1 MRQIKRIFVHCTAGS
16 QKTTLKQLENEFKAK
31 GWKSPG
37 YHYVVFPD
45 GKIEQMLDESKVS
58 NGVRGY
64 NSTSINVSYVGGVDS
79 KLKPID
85 NRTDAQKASL
95 VTLLTELKSRYPDAH
110 IMGHRDVWGKDPKKW
125 QKWCPCFDAEAEYAE
140 IGKVKEEPKEVL
152 IKPEK
157 ILPQADDLFLE
168 KEVSEGNGILDQIE
182 PLVQVTSEPVKNNK
196 KSFFSVII
204 NLFSKMFKKNG

>member
-1 MRQIKRIFVHCTAGS
+1 MRKINRIFVHCTAGS
-16 QKTTLKQLENEFKAK
+16 QRTTLKQLENEFKAK

-37 YHYVVFPD
+37 YHYVVFSD

-64 NSTSINVSYVGGVDS
+64 NSTSINVAYVGGVDS

-140 IGKVKEEPKEVL
+140 VGKVVQITNPTLLLEPIEQPVITTADIIEKPVEEVVE
-152 IKPEK
+152 
-157 ILPQADDLFLE
+157 
-168 KEVSEGNGILDQIE
+168 S
-182 PLVQVTSEPVKNNK
+182 VKDNK
-196 KSFFSVII
+196 KSFFSVVLS
-204 NLFSKMFKKNG
+204 LFSKIFRKNG

>member
-1 MRQIKRIFVHCTAGS
+1 MRKIERIFVHCTAGS

-95 VTLLTELKSRYPDAH
+95 ITLLTELKSRYPDAH

-140 IGKVKEEPKEVL
+140 IGKIVPIRDAALMSEPIAQIDTSK
-152 IKPEK
+152 
-157 ILPQADDLFLE
+157 DDLFFE
-168 KEVSEGNGILDQIE
+168 KEVSGGNGLLDQVE
-182 PLVQVTSEPVKNNK
+182 EPVKNNK
-196 KSFFSVII
+196 KSFFSVIA
-204 NLFSKMFKKNG
+204 NFFSKLIRK

>member
-64 NSTSINVSYVGGVDS
+64 NSTSINVAYVGGIDS
-79 KLKPID
+79 KLKPVD
-85 NRTDAQKASL
+85 NRTEAQKASL
-95 VTLLTELKSRYPDAH
+95 VTLLTELESRYPDAH
-110 IMGHRDVWGKDPKKW
+110 IMGHRDIWGKDPKKW

-140 IGKVKEEPKEVL
+140 IGKVIQTPDSTTLLEPIEQSVITTADIIEKPVEEVVE
-152 IKPEK
+152 
-157 ILPQADDLFLE
+157 
-168 KEVSEGNGILDQIE
+168 S
-182 PLVQVTSEPVKNNK
+182 VKDNK
-196 KSFFSVII
+196 KSFFSVVVS
-204 NLFSKMFKKNG
+204 LFSKIFRKNG

>member
-1 MRQIKRIFVHCTAGS
+1 MRDIKRIFVHCTAGS

-45 GKIEQMLDESKVS
+45 GKVEQMLDESKVS
-58 NGVRGY
+58 NGVKGY

-85 NRTDAQKASL
+85 NRTEAQKVSL
-95 VTLLTELKSRYPDAH
+95 VNLLTDLKSRYPDAH

-140 IGKVKEEPKEVL
+140 IGKVKEVPT
-152 IKPEK
+152 KPTIDERA
-157 ILPQADDLFLE
+157 IDDLFFE
-168 KEVSEGNGILDQIE
+168 KSVQGGNGLLDQIQPVE
-182 PLVQVTSEPVKNNK
+182 QEPVQHESLLTKIMKIFVKWIQKN
-196 KSFFSVII
+196 
-204 NLFSKMFKKNG
+204 

>member
-45 GKIEQMLDESKVS
+45 GKVEQMLDESKVS
-58 NGVRGY
+58 NGVKGY
-64 NSTSINVSYVGGVDS
+64 NSTSINVAYVGGVDS

-85 NRTDAQKASL
+85 NRTEAQKDAL
-95 VTLLTELKSRYPDAH
+95 ITLLSGLRERYPDAH
-110 IMGHRDVWGKDPKKW
+110 IMGHRDIWGKDPKKW

-140 IGKVKEEPKEVL
+140 IGVFKEIPAEVPTQL
-152 IKPEK
+152 
-157 ILPQADDLFLE
+157 A
-168 KEVSEGNGILDQIE
+168 
-182 PLVQVTSEPVKNNK
+182 EPVEQNITLKEDGK
-196 KSFFSVII
+196 KSLFDVII
-204 NLFSKMFKKNG
+204 NFFSKLIRK

>member
-1 MRQIKRIFVHCTAGS
+1 MRKINRIFVHCTAGS
-16 QKTTLKQLENEFKAK
+16 QRTTLKQLENEFKAK

-64 NSTSINVSYVGGVDS
+64 NSTSINVAYVGGVDS

-125 QKWCPCFDAEAEYAE
+125 QKWCPCFDAETEYAE
-140 IGKVKEEPKEVL
+140 IGKVVPVQNPTLLLEPVAQVDTSEVVSIEEPVEEV
-152 IKPEK
+152 
-157 ILPQADDLFLE
+157 
-168 KEVSEGNGILDQIE
+168 V
-182 PLVQVTSEPVKNNK
+182 EPVKNNK
-196 KSFFSVII
+196 KSFFSVIA
-204 NLFSKMFKKNG
+204 NLFSKLIRK

>member
-37 YHYVVFPD
+37 YHYVVFPN

-64 NSTSINVSYVGGVDS
+64 NSTSINVAYVGGVDS
-79 KLKPID
+79 KLKPVD
-85 NRTDAQKASL
+85 NRTEAQKASL

-110 IMGHRDVWGKDPKKW
+110 IMGHRDIWGKDPKKW

-140 IGKVKEEPKEVL
+140 IGKVIQTPDSTPLLEPIEQPVITTADIIEKPVEEVVE
-152 IKPEK
+152 
-157 ILPQADDLFLE
+157 
-168 KEVSEGNGILDQIE
+168 S
-182 PLVQVTSEPVKNNK
+182 VKDNK
-196 KSFFSVII
+196 KSFFSVVVS
-204 NLFSKMFKKNG
+204 LFSKIFRKNG

>member
-64 NSTSINVSYVGGVDS
+64 NSTSINVAYVGGVDS

-95 VTLLTELKSRYPDAH
+95 VTMLTELKSRYPDAH

-140 IGKVKEEPKEVL
+140 IGKVVPVQNPTLLLEPVAQ
-152 IKPEK
+152 IDTS
-157 ILPQADDLFLE
+157 ADDLFFE
-168 KEVSEGNGILDQIE
+168 KEVSGGNGLLDQVE
-182 PLVQVTSEPVKNNK
+182 EPVQEVVSHKSLIEKIVKFLTSWMK
-196 KSFFSVII
+196 K
-204 NLFSKMFKKNG
+204 

>member
-1 MRQIKRIFVHCTAGS
+1 MRKIERIFVHCTAGS

-58 NGVRGY
+58 NGVRGF

-85 NRTDAQKASL
+85 NRTEAQKASL
-95 VTLLTELKSRYPDAH
+95 IKILTELKTRYPEAK

-125 QKWCPCFDAEAEYAE
+125 QKWCPCFDAESEYAE
-140 IGKVKEEPKEVL
+140 IGKVKEEPKDQST
-152 IKPEK
+152 K
-157 ILPQADDLFLE
+157 IIDDLFFE
-168 KEVSEGNGILDQIE
+168 KNVQAGNGLLDQIKTPVQE
-182 PLVQVTSEPVKNNK
+182 PISHETLIKRIFKFLTSWIK
-196 KSFFSVII
+196 K
-204 NLFSKMFKKNG
+204 G

>member
-79 KLKPID
+79 KLKPVD
-85 NRTDAQKASL
+85 NRTEAQKASL

-140 IGKVKEEPKEVL
+140 IGKVIQTPDSTPLLEPIEQPVITTADIIEKPVEEVVE
-152 IKPEK
+152 
-157 ILPQADDLFLE
+157 
-168 KEVSEGNGILDQIE
+168 S
-182 PLVQVTSEPVKNNK
+182 VKDNK
-196 KSFFSVII
+196 KSFFSVVVS
-204 NLFSKMFKKNG
+204 LFSKIFRKNG

>member
-64 NSTSINVSYVGGVDS
+64 NSTSINVSYVGGIDS
-79 KLKPID
+79 KLKPVD
-85 NRTDAQKASL
+85 NRTEAQKASL

-110 IMGHRDVWGKDPKKW
+110 IMGHRDIWGKDPKKW

-140 IGKVKEEPKEVL
+140 IGKVIQTPDSTPLLEPIEQPVITTADIIEKPVEEVVE
-152 IKPEK
+152 
-157 ILPQADDLFLE
+157 
-168 KEVSEGNGILDQIE
+168 S
-182 PLVQVTSEPVKNNK
+182 VKDNK
-196 KSFFSVII
+196 KSFFSVVVS
-204 NLFSKMFKKNG
+204 LFSKIFRKNG

>member
-1 MRQIKRIFVHCTAGS
+1 MREIKRIFVHCTAGS
-16 QKTTLKQLENEFKAK
+16 QRTTLKQLENEFKAK

-45 GKIEQMLDESKVS
+45 GKVEQMLDESKVS
-58 NGVRGY
+58 NGVKGY

-95 VTLLTELKSRYPDAH
+95 ITLLTDLKSRYPGAH
-110 IMGHRDVWGKDPKKW
+110 IMGHRDIWGKDPKKW

-140 IGKVKEEPKEVL
+140 IGKV
-152 IKPEK
+152 
-157 ILPQADDLFLE
+157 
-168 KEVSEGNGILDQIE
+168 
-182 PLVQVTSEPVKNNK
+182 VQVQNPTLLLEPIVQVDTSEVVPVEKPAEEVVNTVKDNK
-196 KSFFSVII
+196 KSFFSTIA
-204 NLFSKMFKKNG
+204 NFFSKLIRK

>member
-1 MRQIKRIFVHCTAGS
+1 MRKIERIFVHCTAGS

-58 NGVRGY
+58 NGVRGF

-85 NRTDAQKASL
+85 NRTEAQKASL
-95 VTLLTELKSRYPDAH
+95 IKILTELKSRYAEAK

-140 IGKVKEEPKEVL
+140 IGKVKEEPKEDYSNTVV
-152 IKPEK
+152 P
-157 ILPQADDLFLE
+157 F
-168 KEVSEGNGILDQIE
+168 V
-182 PLVQVTSEPVKNNK
+182 EPVEQNITLKEDNK
-196 KSFFSVII
+196 KSLLNMII
-204 NLFSKMFKKNG
+204 NFIGKWIKKG

>member
-1 MRQIKRIFVHCTAGS
+1 MRKIERIFVHCTAGS

-58 NGVRGY
+58 NGVRGF

-85 NRTDAQKASL
+85 NRTEAQKASL
-95 VTLLTELKSRYPDAH
+95 IKILTELKSRYPEAK
-110 IMGHRDVWGKDPKKW
+110 IMGHRDIWGKDPKKW
-125 QKWCPCFDAEAEYAE
+125 QKWCPCFDAEEEYKE
-140 IGKVKEEPKEVL
+140 IGVFKETPVEVQ
-152 IKPEK
+152 K
-157 ILPQADDLFLE
+157 AVDDLFFE
-168 KEVSEGNGILDQIE
+168 KKVPVGNGLLDQIKTPIQQPVSHE
-182 PLVQVTSEPVKNNK
+182 TLIKRIFKFLTSWIK
-196 KSFFSVII
+196 KA
-204 NLFSKMFKKNG
+204 

>member
-1 MRQIKRIFVHCTAGS
+1 MRKIERIFVHCTAGS

-45 GKIEQMLDESKVS
+45 GKVEQMLDESKVS
-58 NGVRGY
+58 NGVKGY
-64 NSTSINVSYVGGVDS
+64 NSTSINVAYVGGVDS

-85 NRTDAQKASL
+85 NRTEAQKDAL
-95 VTLLTELKSRYPDAH
+95 ITLLSGLRERYPDAH

-140 IGKVKEEPKEVL
+140 IGKVKEEPKD
-152 IKPEK
+152 PSTK
-157 ILPQADDLFLE
+157 IIDDLFFE
-168 KEVSEGNGILDQIE
+168 KNVQAGNGLLDQIKT
-182 PLVQVTSEPVKNNK
+182 PVLEPVSHETLIKRIVKFLTSWIK
-196 KSFFSVII
+196 K
-204 NLFSKMFKKNG
+204 G

>member
-1 MRQIKRIFVHCTAGS
+1 MRKIERIFVHCTAGS

-125 QKWCPCFDAEAEYAE
+125 QKWCPCFDAEVEYAE
-140 IGKVKEEPKEVL
+140 IDNKDKIDALKKENENLKYNTWVSDLQNNVVAPVAFSADTNPVKE
-152 IKPEK
+152 
-157 ILPQADDLFLE
+157 
-168 KEVSEGNGILDQIE
+168 S
-182 PLVQVTSEPVKNNK
+182 K
-196 KSFFSVII
+196 KSLFDVII
-204 NLFSKMFKKNG
+204 NFFSKLIRK

>member
-1 MRQIKRIFVHCTAGS
+1 MRKIERIFVHCTAGS

-58 NGVRGY
+58 NGVRGF

-85 NRTDAQKASL
+85 NRTEAQKASL
-95 VTLLTELKSRYPDAH
+95 IKILTELKSRYPEAK
-110 IMGHRDVWGKDPKKW
+110 IMGHRDIWGKDPKKW
-125 QKWCPCFDAEAEYAE
+125 QKWCPCFDAEEEYKE
-140 IGKVKEEPKEVL
+140 IGKVKDAVE
-152 IKPEK
+152 
-157 ILPQADDLFLE
+157 DLFFE
-168 KEVSEGNGILDQIE
+168 KNVQAGNGLLDQIKTPVQE
-182 PLVQVTSEPVKNNK
+182 PISHETLIKRIFRFLTSWIK
-196 KSFFSVII
+196 KP
-204 NLFSKMFKKNG
+204 

>member
-79 KLKPID
+79 KLKPVD
-85 NRTDAQKASL
+85 NRTEAQK
-95 VTLLTELKSRYPDAH
+95 
-110 IMGHRDVWGKDPKKW
+110 
-125 QKWCPCFDAEAEYAE
+125 Q
-140 IGKVKEEPKEVL
+140 
-152 IKPEK
+152 
-157 ILPQADDLFLE
+157 
-168 KEVSEGNGILDQIE
+168 VS
-182 PLVQVTSEPVKNNK
+182 
-196 KSFFSVII
+196 
-204 NLFSKMFKKNG
+204 

>member
-1 MRQIKRIFVHCTAGS
+1 MRKIERIFVHCTAGS

-58 NGVRGY
+58 NGVRGF

-85 NRTDAQKASL
+85 NRTEAQKASL
-95 VTLLTELKSRYPDAH
+95 IKILTELKSRYPEAK

-125 QKWCPCFDAEAEYAE
+125 QKWCPCFDAEEEYKE
-140 IGKVKEEPKEVL
+140 IGKVKE
-152 IKPEK
+152 
-157 ILPQADDLFLE
+157 
-168 KEVSEGNGILDQIE
+168 
-182 PLVQVTSEPVKNNK
+182 
-196 KSFFSVII
+196 
-204 NLFSKMFKKNG
+204 

>member
-45 GKIEQMLDESKVS
+45 GKIEQMLDESKIS

-140 IGKVKEEPKEVL
+140 IGVLKETPVEVQ
-152 IKPEK
+152 K
-157 ILPQADDLFLE
+157 AVDDLFFE
-168 KEVSEGNGILDQIE
+168 KKVSGGNGLLDQVE
-182 PLVQVTSEPVKNNK
+182 EPVQEPVSYETLIKRIIRLFASWIK
-196 KSFFSVII
+196 KH
-204 NLFSKMFKKNG
+204 

>member
-1 MRQIKRIFVHCTAGS
+1 MRKIERIFVHCTAGS

-45 GKIEQMLDESKVS
+45 GKVEQMLDESKVS
-58 NGVRGY
+58 NGVKGY
-64 NSTSINVSYVGGVDS
+64 NSTSINVAYVGGVDS

-85 NRTDAQKASL
+85 NRTEAQKDAL
-95 VTLLTELKSRYPDAH
+95 ITLLSGLRERYPDAH

-140 IGKVKEEPKEVL
+140 IGKVKEEPKD
-152 IKPEK
+152 PSTK
-157 ILPQADDLFLE
+157 IVDDLFFE
-168 KEVSEGNGILDQIE
+168 KNVQAGNGLLDQIKT
-182 PLVQVTSEPVKNNK
+182 PVQEPVSHETLIKRIIKFLTSWIK
-196 KSFFSVII
+196 K
-204 NLFSKMFKKNG
+204 G